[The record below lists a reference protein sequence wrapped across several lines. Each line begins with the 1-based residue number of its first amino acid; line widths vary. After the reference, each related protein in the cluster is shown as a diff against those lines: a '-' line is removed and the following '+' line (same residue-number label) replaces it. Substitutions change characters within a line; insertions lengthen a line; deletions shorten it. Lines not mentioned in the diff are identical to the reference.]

1 MSENKPQAI
10 IIGASQGI
18 GAELAREFSAR
29 GYAVGLA
36 ARSGDRLEAL
46 RAELPGP
53 AFVKVMDITRTDE
66 AMAAFESLIEDMG
79 GMHTAVIN
87 AGTGLPNRDLAWA
100 PEKATIDLN
109 VTGFAAM
116 AGVAFRHFVGQGRGR
131 LAGLSSVAALRG
143 IPGNPA
149 YPATKAFVSNYLEC
163 LRLNARQRKLPISVT
178 DLRPGFVDTPLTKG
192 QKGMFWLTPAPVA
205 ARHIADAIERGKSI
219 AYIPPKWRLVATVLR
234 HLPDSIYSK
243 M

>member
-1 MSENKPQAI
+1 
-10 IIGASQGI
+10 
-18 GAELAREFSAR
+18 
-29 GYAVGLA
+29 
-36 ARSGDRLEAL
+36 
-46 RAELPGP
+46 
-53 AFVKVMDITRTDE
+53 MDITQTDE
-66 AMAAFESLIEDMG
+66 AMGAFESLIEEMG
-79 GMHTAVIN
+79 GMDVAVIN
-87 AGTGLPNRDLAWA
+87 AGTGLPNRDLEWA

-116 AGVAFRHFVGQGRGR
+116 AGVAFRYFVKQGSGR
-131 LAGLSSVAALRG
+131 LAGLSSVAAIRG

-205 ARHIADAIERGKSI
+205 ARHITDAVERGKSI
-219 AYIPPKWRLVATVLR
+219 AYIPPKWRLIATVLR
-234 HLPDSIYSK
+234 HLPDSIYSR